1 LVFSIRFGGL
11 TLLGTLT
18 IGGGG
23 TEVLTPNIMYG
34 GGPFELIMLG
44 VEPT

>member
-1 LVFSIRFGGL
+1 LIFSIKVGGL
-11 TLLGTLT
+11 TLLETLT

-34 GGPFELIMLG
+34 GGPFELIMLA